1 MPFYKIKYSGFVVIE
16 SESIEEAVKDM
27 HEYKAIYD
35 KEKIDSY
42 EEMDP
47 VDVLDLTGVQI
58 HDPEN

>member
-16 SESIEEAVKDM
+16 SESIQEAVKDM
-27 HEYKAIYD
+27 HEYKSIYD
-35 KEKIDSY
+35 KEQIDSY

-58 HDPEN
+58 HDPED